1 MEEQEDIPNVAVKNE
16 PVVQAKPEPQQPQP
30 QTQSQPDLSQV
41 MQNNPVNPPSVISYK
56 KKKGFIDYFIYF
68 VSAVAF
74 LVWVAVIA
82 LYFQNKESK
91 ETVEKVA
98 EVASP
103 TVTLI
108 PEKKYNI
115 TTKNGNVININE
127 NGDEEV
133 VVNKGDYESTGISG
147 FIKVSVSPNKKKLCF
162 ESWPPSPQP
171 AIYIS
176 DIEGAEVSK
185 INANM
190 RNCYWSGDSS
200 KLVYNDVKSE
210 KEATNLFIYD
220 IDSAS
225 ETLLTVHTATE
236 SARPKLHTAVGWS
249 ADDKKV
255 LCQYSYQKTP
265 QEVRECEVELET
277 KFVNYF

>member
-1 MEEQEDIPNVAVKNE
+1 MEEQEDIPNI
-16 PVVQAKPEPQQPQP
+16 PVNPETVVEKKVE
-30 QTQSQPDLSQV
+30 TQSDLGQV
-41 MQNNPVNPPSVISYK
+41 MQNNTVGPQSVISYK

-68 VSAVAF
+68 VSIVAF

-82 LYFQNKESK
+82 LYFLNKNKK
-91 ETVEKVA
+91 EAITNVDTS
-98 EVASP
+98 EVTP
-103 TVTLI
+103 VVTLV

-127 NGDEEV
+127 KGEEEIV
-133 VVNKGDYESTGISG
+133 VKKEDYEFTGISG
-147 FIKVSVSPNKKKLCF
+147 FIKVSVAPNKKKLCF

-171 AIYIS
+171 ALYVS
-176 DIEGAEVSK
+176 DIEGTGVLK
-185 INANM
+185 VNTNR
-190 RNCYWSGDSS
+190 RNCYWSGDSL

-210 KEATNLFIYD
+210 KEATNLYVYD
-220 IDSAS
+220 VEAAS

-236 SARPKLHTAVGWS
+236 SAKPKLHTALGWS
-249 ADDKKV
+249 SDNKKV

-265 QEVRECEVELET
+265 KDVRECEVDVES